1 MTEVMTKAGVK
12 GFDQMLQPVF
22 DAIKNTESLEE
33 LDKNVFKLFD
43 EMKSDLLEEQLT
55 ESQLNTELFGIATGK
70 QN

>member
-1 MTEVMTKAGVK
+1 MTEEMTKEGVE

-22 DAIKNTESLEE
+22 DAINQAESLEE
-33 LDKNVFKLFD
+33 LDKNVFKLFKKMD
-43 EMKSDLLEEQLT
+43 SELLEEQLT